1 MRSAGSGRE
10 SVLEEWDV
18 IVIGAGSAG
27 CALAGRLALA
37 GRGRILV
44 LEAGP
49 RDLNPWLHL
58 PIGYGKTFYHPRLNW
73 MYRTER
79 QAGLAGREIYQPRG
93 KVVGGSSAI
102 NAMVYMRGQPEDFD
116 GWERMGNPG
125 WGWREVLATYRRME
139 DHALG
144 ASAWHGAGG
153 PVHVED
159 IASAVHPLTPI
170 FVKAAREAG
179 LPFNPDLNGES
190 CAGAGIYQITTRGG
204 LRESAARAYLHPARK
219 TGRVKVETGVLASRI
234 LFEGRR
240 AVGVEGL
247 RDGQPVS
254 YRTTGEIVVA
264 AGAINSPQLLQL
276 SGIGG
281 PDLLSRHGIA
291 PVHAL
296 PAVGAHLQDHLC
308 YDHVYRSRQPSLN
321 EALLSWPGRLSMAL
335 TYLLA
340 RSGPLSLSVNQGGG
354 FFKTRPGLDRPDM
367 QLYFSPLS
375 YERALPGVRALMKP
389 DPFSGFSTSVS
400 PCRPRSRGHV
410 SIRSP
415 DPHAAPVIE
424 PNYLSDAEDI
434 RDILA
439 GARFLRRLASTPTFT
454 ALIESEIRPGPACID
469 DKAQLDAI
477 RQQAYSVF
485 HPCGTCRMG
494 PDPADSV
501 VDASLRVHGF
511 SGLRV
516 ADASIFPTIPS
527 GNTNAPAMMVGER
540 AAELM
545 LAY

>member
-1 MRSAGSGRE
+1 
-10 SVLEEWDV
+10 
-18 IVIGAGSAG
+18 
-27 CALAGRLALA
+27 
-37 GRGRILV
+37 
-44 LEAGP
+44 
-49 RDLNPWLHL
+49 
-58 PIGYGKTFYHPRLNW
+58 
-73 MYRTER
+73 
-79 QAGLAGREIYQPRG
+79 
-93 KVVGGSSAI
+93 
-102 NAMVYMRGQPEDFD
+102 
-116 GWERMGNPG
+116 
-125 WGWREVLATYRRME
+125 
-139 DHALG
+139 
-144 ASAWHGAGG
+144 
-153 PVHVED
+153 
-159 IASAVHPLTPI
+159 
-170 FVKAAREAG
+170 
-179 LPFNPDLNGES
+179 
-190 CAGAGIYQITTRGG
+190 
-204 LRESAARAYLHPARK
+204 
-219 TGRVKVETGVLASRI
+219 
-234 LFEGRR
+234 
-240 AVGVEGL
+240 
-247 RDGQPVS
+247 
-254 YRTTGEIVVA
+254 
-264 AGAINSPQLLQL
+264 
-276 SGIGG
+276 
-281 PDLLSRHGIA
+281 
-291 PVHAL
+291 
-296 PAVGAHLQDHLC
+296 
-308 YDHVYRSRQPSLN
+308 
-321 EALLSWPGRLSMAL
+321 
-335 TYLLA
+335 
-340 RSGPLSLSVNQGGG
+340 
-354 FFKTRPGLDRPDM
+354 
-367 QLYFSPLS
+367 
-375 YERALPGVRALMKP
+375 MKP